1 MRIVLRNALTD
12 ELIIELFDNFDYEP
26 TDDELNDI
34 LMNSPGLSDEV
45 YDMLCDEAYYVSC
58 EE

>member
-1 MRIVLRNALTD
+1 MRIVLRRVIDD
-12 ELIIELFDNFDYEP
+12 ELIIELFDDFDYEP

-34 LMNSPGLSDEV
+34 LMNSPGLSDEI
-45 YDMLCDEAYYVSC
+45 YDMLSDEAYYVNI